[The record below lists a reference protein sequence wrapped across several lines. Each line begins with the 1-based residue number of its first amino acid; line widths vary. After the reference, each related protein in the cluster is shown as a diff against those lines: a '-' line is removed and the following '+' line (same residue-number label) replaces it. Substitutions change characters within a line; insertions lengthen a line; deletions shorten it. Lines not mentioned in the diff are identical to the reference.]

1 VSCQRALAQLR
12 RILAVLGILFL
23 SASCATFS
31 RQLGGSSAYRTPA
44 IVLAYPDAATT
55 LPSDKPV
62 VLLRFAP
69 READDPIDPRSF
81 RATIDGVDRTT
92 SFRVSDHEAWG
103 TLASGAP
110 NDLAEATTSGSH
122 TLGVRVCSVRGACG
136 ALTVVL
142 DVRPWDHA
150 IPAVHT
156 VRGADLVVPHLAFD
170 ASHATAPQRAV
181 GGLAGA

>member
-1 VSCQRALAQLR
+1 VSCPRALAHFR
-12 RILAVLGILFL
+12 HVPIVGILCLF
-23 SASCATFS
+23 ASCATLS
-31 RQLGGSSAYRTPA
+31 RRLGGSSAYRTPA

-55 LPSDKPV
+55 LPSDRPV

-69 READDPIDPRSF
+69 REVDDPIDPRSF

-156 VRGADLVVPHLAFD
+156 VRGADPAVPHLVFD
-170 ASHATAPQRAV
+170 ASHATARQRAG